1 MVALQAVPAE
11 FERAA
16 EDFRRLLDTERI
28 EGKPRFD
35 LELIFEEIVTNAI
48 RHGFTDRA
56 PGRITVRL
64 TRDDQVA
71 TVVFEDDGIKFDP
84 LEGPDHTRP
93 GSLDDAVPGGLGIVL
108 VRSIA
113 SRLEYEY
120 TAKLTNVLT
129 IVVTLAPD

>member
-1 MVALQAVPAE
+1 MVTLQAVPAE

-16 EDFRRLLDTERI
+16 EDFRRLLDAERI

-48 RHGFTDRA
+48 RHGFTDRP

-64 TRDDQVA
+64 TRDAQVA
-71 TVVFEDDGIKFDP
+71 TLVIEDDGIRFDP
-84 LEGPDHTRP
+84 LEAPDHTRP
-93 GSLDDAVPGGLGIVL
+93 GSLDDAIPGGLGIVL
-108 VRSIA
+108 VRSLS

-120 TAKLTNVLT
+120 TAKLMNVLT
-129 IVVTLAPD
+129 ISVAL